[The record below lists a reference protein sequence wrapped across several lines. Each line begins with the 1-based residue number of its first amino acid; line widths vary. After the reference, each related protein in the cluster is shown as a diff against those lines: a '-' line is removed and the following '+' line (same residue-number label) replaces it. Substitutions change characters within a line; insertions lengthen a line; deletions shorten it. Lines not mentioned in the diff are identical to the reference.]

1 VEHLT
6 QKQIV
11 DYSRRQIPAAELL
24 SIADHTA
31 GCEVCRRRIGG
42 AQNGDAAFFELR
54 SQVFEDIAETSTHLT
69 PAQTAAYVDHDLSG
83 EALQMASDHLT
94 HCNECVLAV
103 ADLRAFRNE
112 IAPSLDREY
121 QPATVPVVP
130 VKEGRR
136 SVFGFLP
143 FRVAPAPAFAGVTL
157 AVLVLALIGW
167 VVWRNRQQQPSPQIA
182 ETPTTPSQPAPQQP
196 EPTPAQSQAAPVV
209 VAQINDGS
217 SALTLDKDGKL
228 SGADNLPPNYQTLLK
243 NALSSGRVEKSSQLQ
258 GLTRPPSSLMG
269 ANNDAHAFSVVEPMG
284 TVLLTAQPRFRW
296 AAMQGATSYVV
307 EVYDESFNLVTSSP
321 QLTTLDWITTTAL
334 PRGHTYSWQVKATT
348 DGETI
353 TSPRPPAPQAKFRIV
368 DQARANEIA
377 KARRA
382 FGSSHLTLGLLY
394 ADAGLLHEAEQEFR
408 LLQKANP
415 NSDLARDLL
424 RQVQALRRS
433 F

>member
-1 VEHLT
+1 MEHLT

-11 DYSRRQIPAAELL
+11 DYSRRQLAAAELL
-24 SIADHTA
+24 SVTDHVA
-31 GCEVCRRRIGG
+31 GCEVCRQRIEG

-54 SQVFEDIAETSTHLT
+54 SQVFEDTAESGTHLT
-69 PAQTAAYVDHDLSG
+69 TAQMAAYVDRDLSG
-83 EALQMASDHLT
+83 EALQMANDHLT
-94 HCNECVLAV
+94 HCDECVLAV

-121 QPATVPVVP
+121 QPATVPTVPFVP
-130 VKEGRR
+130 VNEGRR
-136 SVFGFLP
+136 GLFDFLP
-143 FRVAPAPAFAGVTL
+143 FRVSPAFAGVAL
-157 AVLVLALIGW
+157 AVLLLAVMGW
-167 VVWRNRQQQPSPQIA
+167 IVWRNTRPQPAPQIA
-182 ETPTTPSQPAPQQP
+182 ETPTTPSQPTSPQP
-196 EPTPAQSQAAPVV
+196 DSSLAQSQPASPAPV

-217 SALTLDKDGKL
+217 AVLTLDKDGKL

-258 GLTRPPSSLMG
+258 GLARPSSSLMG
-269 ANNDAHAFSVVEPMG
+269 ANEPGAFSVVEPLG
-284 TVLLTAQPRFRW
+284 TVLLTAQPTFRW
-296 AAMQGATSYVV
+296 AAMQGATSYAV
-307 EVYDESFNLVTSSP
+307 EVYDENYNLVTSSP
-321 QLTTLDWITTTAL
+321 QLTTLTWTTSTTL

-368 DQARANEIA
+368 DQPRANEIA
-377 KARRA
+377 KARRS

-424 RQVQALRRS
+424 RQVQALRR
-433 F
+433 